1 MFGPFFCSGKYRTQR
16 RLSWAKLHPRRW
28 SRQANGTARTCID
41 ALRVLARS
49 SDGDRAVLV
58 ERYIDAYLTTETVSV
73 WHAVERL
80 GKAIHDEHAKRRQG
94 EDWSLAKDYVRSVLH
109 RMT

>member
-1 MFGPFFCSGKYRTQR
+1 ME
-16 RLSWAKLHPRRW
+16 RL
-28 SRQANGTARTCID
+28 GTCID

-80 GKAIHDEHAKRRQG
+80 GKAIHDEHAKRREG
-94 EDWSLAKDYVRSVLH
+94 EDWSERLRPLGAAQDDLAVLANAVE
-109 RMT
+109 TIFGSIE

>member
-1 MFGPFFCSGKYRTQR
+1 MVRGEQME
-16 RLSWAKLHPRRW
+16 RL
-28 SRQANGTARTCID
+28 GTCID

-80 GKAIHDEHAKRRQG
+80 GKAIHDEHAKRREG